1 MGYKCAYLGT
11 LGFFLDKKQDDLP
24 NTSPDTCT
32 LYELFMDAYNKGA
45 IPLNTLCNAVL
56 RKFDDMDLK
65 IVENYERVAAQEM
78 EDQQQQV
85 KLR

>member
-1 MGYKCAYLGT
+1 MRG
-11 LGFFLDKKQDDLP
+11 
-24 NTSPDTCT
+24 NTILANVDGVPTILTIKSDRV
-32 LYELFMDAYNKGA
+32 LDAYNKGA

-56 RKFDDMDLK
+56 RKFDDMDVK